1 MGTTV
6 ENARIRIPPFTRH
19 DGTFSGS
26 GLEKDVKLLER
37 NTTAKSTTVTT
48 PLLATET
55 RSVVPASPSM
65 AGMQWKARLQMAS
78 LCWTMF
84 HLAWCPEPFQL
95 FMLRVITISGVQ
107 YVVVCL
113 IILFVRK

>member
-1 MGTTV
+1 MGTTA
-6 ENARIRIPPFTRH
+6 ENARIPPYARH
-19 DGTFSGS
+19 DGTFSGPR
-26 GLEKDVKLLER
+26 LEEDVELLER
-37 NTTAKSTTVTT
+37 NSTTMTT

-55 RSVVPASPSM
+55 RSVIPASPSM
-65 AGMQWKARLQMAS
+65 AEMQWKARLQMAS

-95 FMLRVITISGVQ
+95 FFLRIMADTAGGEP
-107 YVVVCL
+107 VVCL